1 MDIPVSG
8 RFQAVLCRAEGA
20 VNVGS
25 CCRAL
30 KTMGYGS
37 LALAD
42 CPSYD
47 EAIVRAYALS
57 AFDVYELAE
66 RCPSLER
73 ALEGASMAVGVS
85 RRLGKKRKES
95 LSLTEFAVSYAS
107 YPGTVAMVF
116 GNERDGL
123 SDRELSACDRAVY
136 IPSSE
141 LFPSLNLSHAV
152 QLVFWELRRAQA
164 EAAGRQT
171 AAAGPIASAQRGSAA
186 SRVRARGRAKNI
198 ADRLQAAGFF
208 KIAGRPENE
217 AFLAEIM
224 ARAGLSEAEAAR
236 FEGLFTKLAALE
248 SRSH

>member
-1 MDIPVSG
+1 
-8 RFQAVLCRAEGA
+8 
-20 VNVGS
+20 
-25 CCRAL
+25 
-30 KTMGYGS
+30 MGYDS

-42 CPSYD
+42 CPAYD
-47 EAIVRAYALS
+47 EGIVRGYAL
-57 AFDVYELAE
+57 AAYDLYESAE
-66 RCPSLER
+66 RFASLEP

-95 LSLTEFAVSYAS
+95 LSLTEFAASYAA

-123 SDRELSACDRAVY
+123 SDRELALCDRSVY

-164 EAAGRQT
+164 EAR
-171 AAAGPIASAQRGSAA
+171 AAAASPTIASARPGSAA
-186 SRVRARGRAKNI
+186 PRGIARERAKAI

-248 SRSH
+248 SKSP

>member
-1 MDIPVSG
+1 MDKPVAG
-8 RFQAVLCRAEGA
+8 RFRAVLCRAEGA

-37 LALAD
+37 LALAC
-42 CPSYD
+42 CPAYD
-47 EAIVRAYALS
+47 EGIVRAYALS
-57 AFDVYELAE
+57 AYDVYERAE
-66 RCPSLER
+66 RYSSLEQ
-73 ALEGASMAVGVS
+73 ALGGANMAVGVS

-95 LSLTEFAVSYAS
+95 LSLTEFAVSYAA

-152 QLVFWELRRAQA
+152 QLVFWELRSAQA
-164 EAAGRQT
+164 EAASRL
-171 AAAGPIASAQRGSAA
+171 AAAAEPIASAQPVSAA
-186 SRVRARGRAKNI
+186 PRASATARAKAI

-208 KIAGRPENE
+208 KIAGRPESE

-224 ARAGLSEAEAAR
+224 ARACLSEAEAAR

-248 SRSH
+248 SRAP